1 MKRGRL
7 NPALLALL
15 LAVLSMFLL
24 AACGDDD
31 DDGGGTGGG
40 GDQAAEEQSADMPG
54 EGTPPVTIGTK
65 DFTEE
70 FVLGE
75 LYAQAL
81 EAKGYTVNLKKN
93 IGSTEIIDK
102 ALTSGEIDG
111 YPEYLGVSLAVAAR
125 QDIIPKSAEQTYNLA
140 KEFYEGRGQVISEQT
155 SFENVDAIATTQY
168 FAQRRGLATVGDL
181 RQLSSFSLGARPEFE
196 ARRQGLV
203 GMREVY
209 GLDNVEFEEVP
220 IGEQYRA
227 LDRKEIDA
235 ANVFTT
241 DGQLASGSYKVLE
254 DDERVFGFQHV
265 ALVIDEDK
273 LDELGGD
280 KFMRIINDVNGRLT
294 TSAMIQMN
302 RDVDVDGQNP
312 AIVAERFLRTAGLL
326 E

>member
-1 MKRGRL
+1 MRISRPAAWSRL
-7 NPALLALL
+7 ILVLLALF
-15 LAVLSMFLL
+15 AVS
-24 AACGDDD
+24 CGDDD
-31 DDGGGTGGG
+31 EDREGSAQPQ
-40 GDQAAEEQSADMPG
+40 GDELE
-54 EGTPPVTIGTK
+54 VTLGTK
-65 DFTEE
+65 NFTEA
-70 FVLGE
+70 FIVGE
-75 LYAQAL
+75 LYRQAL
-81 EAKGYTVNLKKN
+81 EFRGINVRLVKD
-93 IGSTEIIDK
+93 IGPTEVIDK
-102 ALTSGEIDG
+102 ELESGRIDG
-111 YPEYLGVSLAVAAR
+111 YPEYLGVAVTVAAG
-125 QDIIPKSAEQTYNLA
+125 QEDAGSAAEETYELA
-140 KEFYEGRGQVISEQT
+140 KEFYVGRGQVISEQT

-294 TSAMIQMN
+294 TSAMIQLN
-302 RDVDVDGQNP
+302 RDVDVDGQDP
-312 AIVAERFLRTAGLL
+312 AVVAERFLRTAGLL

>member
-1 MKRGRL
+1 VRLVKDIGPTEVIDEELESGR
-7 NPALLALL
+7 
-15 LAVLSMFLL
+15 
-24 AACGDDD
+24 
-31 DDGGGTGGG
+31 
-40 GDQAAEEQSADMPG
+40 
-54 EGTPPVTIGTK
+54 
-65 DFTEE
+65 
-70 FVLGE
+70 
-75 LYAQAL
+75 
-81 EAKGYTVNLKKN
+81 
-93 IGSTEIIDK
+93 
-102 ALTSGEIDG
+102 IDG
-111 YPEYLGVSLAVAAR
+111 YPEYLGVAVTVAAG
-125 QDIIPKSAEQTYNLA
+125 QEDAGSTAEETYELA
-140 KEFYEGRGQVISEQT
+140 KEFYAGRGQVISEQT

-196 ARRQGLV
+196 ARQQGLV

-273 LDELGGD
+273 FDDLGGD
-280 KFMRIINDVNGRLT
+280 KFMRIIDDVNGRLT

-302 RDVDVDGQNP
+302 RDVDIDGQDP
-312 AIVAERFLRTAGLL
+312 AIVAERFLRTAGLV

>member
-1 MKRGRL
+1 MGTSRPAAWSRL
-7 NPALLALL
+7 ILVLLALF
-15 LAVLSMFLL
+15 AVS
-24 AACGDDD
+24 CGDDD
-31 DDGGGTGGG
+31 EDREGSVQPQ
-40 GDQAAEEQSADMPG
+40 GDELE
-54 EGTPPVTIGTK
+54 VTLGTK
-65 DFTEE
+65 DFTEA
-70 FVLGE
+70 FIVGE
-75 LYAQAL
+75 LYRQAL
-81 EAKGYTVNLKKN
+81 AFRGINVHLVKD
-93 IGSTEIIDK
+93 IGPTEVIDK
-102 ALTSGEIDG
+102 ELESGRIDG
-111 YPEYLGVSLAVAAR
+111 YPEYLGVAVTVAAG
-125 QDIIPKSAEQTYNLA
+125 QEDAGSTAEETYELA
-140 KEFYEGRGQVISEQT
+140 KEFYAGRGQVISEQT

-181 RQLSSFSLGARPEFE
+181 RQLSGFSLGARPEFE
-196 ARRQGLV
+196 ARQQGLV

-254 DDERVFGFQHV
+254 DDKRVFGFQHV
-265 ALVIDEDK
+265 ALVIDKDK
-273 LDELGGD
+273 LDELGGR

-312 AIVAERFLRTAGLL
+312 AIVADRFLRTAGLL